1 MYNPKRKITERDS
14 VKEGGKPMSS
24 LIRWD
29 PFEPLSLRNAIER
42 LFDDSFVRP
51 SFGWLAPIGAAE
63 LAIDLYETKD
73 DVVVKAALPG
83 VKPDQVEVTITGD
96 TLTIK
101 GEVKEDRQVKE
112 ENYIRKE
119 RRYGAFCRS
128 VVLPGGVKADK
139 ADATFENGVLTLKI
153 PKAED
158 AKPKTIKVKTK

>member
-1 MYNPKRKITERDS
+1 
-14 VKEGGKPMSS
+14 MSS

-29 PFEPLSLRNAIER
+29 PFEPMMSLRSAIDR

-51 SFGWLAPIGAAE
+51 SFGWLAPMSAAE
-63 LAIDLYETKD
+63 LAIDVYETKD

-83 VKPDQVEVTITGD
+83 VKPDQVEVSIAGD
-96 TLTIK
+96 TLTIR
-101 GEVKEDRQVKE
+101 GEVKEDRQIKE

-119 RRYGAFCRS
+119 RHYGSFCRS
-128 VVLPGGVKADK
+128 VVLPSGIKADK

-158 AKPKTIKVKTK
+158 AKPKTIKVKAK